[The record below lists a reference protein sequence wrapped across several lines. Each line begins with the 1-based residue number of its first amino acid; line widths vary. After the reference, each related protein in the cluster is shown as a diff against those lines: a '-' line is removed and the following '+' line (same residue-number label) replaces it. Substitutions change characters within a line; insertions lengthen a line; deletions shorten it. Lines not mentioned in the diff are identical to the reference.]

1 MMKNNI
7 LLIGAGYFGT
17 RVAERLMEYKQD
29 VMVVDIDED
38 RVNDCLDFVTNARI
52 GDVTNEAFIESLG
65 VNDYDV
71 CIVAIGDD
79 FMSSLQATALL
90 KDHGARYVV
99 SRASS
104 DVQEKFL
111 LRNGA
116 DKVIFPERSYADW
129 TAIRYANN
137 HVFDYLPLD
146 DNFVVMEVEVPA
158 SWAGKTIND
167 LQIRSEYGLNI
178 IAIKHQNVMSA
189 NIDPLSELNAE
200 DSLLVLGKTEDIRSC
215 FKLQ

>member
-1 MMKNNI
+1 MKNNI

-17 RVAERLMEYKQD
+17 KVAERLIEYKQD
-29 VMVVDIDED
+29 VMIVDIDEE
-38 RVNDCLDFVTNARI
+38 RVDECLEFVTNGRI

-65 VNDYDV
+65 VDDYDV

-116 DKVIFPERSYADW
+116 DKVIFPERSFAEW

-137 HVFDYLPLD
+137 HVFDYLPLGD
-146 DNFVVMEVEVPA
+146 DFVIMEVEVPDE
-158 SWAGKTIND
+158 WLGKCIRD
-167 LQIRSEYGLNI
+167 LNIRSEYGLNV
-178 IAIKHQNVMSA
+178 IALKDGDVMKANV
-189 NIDPLSELNAE
+189 DPDQELTDDDN
-200 DSLLVLGKTEDIRSC
+200 LVVLGRPDDIRRC
-215 FKLQ
+215 FKIH

>member
-1 MMKNNI
+1 MKNNL

-17 RVAERLMEYKQD
+17 KVAEKLIEYHQD
-29 VMVVDIDED
+29 VMLVDIAEE
-38 RVNDCLDFVTNARI
+38 RVDDCLGFVTNARI
-52 GDVTNEAFIESLG
+52 GDVTNEAFVKSLG
-65 VNDYDV
+65 VDDYDV

-90 KDHGARYVV
+90 KDNGARYVV

-116 DKVIFPERSYADW
+116 DKVIFPERSYAEW

-137 HVFDYLPLD
+137 HVLDYLPLGD
-146 DNFVVMEVEVPA
+146 DFVIMEVEVPE
-158 SWAGKTIND
+158 SWRGRSVRD
-167 LQIRSEYGLNI
+167 LKVRSEYGLNI
-178 IAIKHQNVMSA
+178 IALRSGEVTRPNV
-189 NIDPLSELNAE
+189 DPDEKLTAE
-200 DSLLVLGKTEDIRSC
+200 ENLVVFGRPADIRRC
-215 FKLQ
+215 FRIV

>member
-1 MMKNNI
+1 MKNNI

-17 RVAERLMEYKQD
+17 KVAEKLVEYRQD
-29 VMVVDIDED
+29 VMLVDIDEE
-38 RVNDCLDFVTNARI
+38 RVDDCLGFVTNARI
-52 GDVTNEAFIESLG
+52 GDVTNEAFVRSLG
-65 VNDYDV
+65 VDDYDV

-90 KDHGARYVV
+90 KDNGARYVV

-116 DKVIFPERSYADW
+116 DKVIFPERSYAEW

-137 HVFDYLPLD
+137 HVLDYLPLGD
-146 DNFVVMEVEVPA
+146 DFVIMEVEVPE
-158 SWAGKTIND
+158 SWRGRSVRD
-167 LQIRSEYGLNI
+167 LKVRSEYGLNI
-178 IAIKHQNVMSA
+178 IALRKGEVTRPNV
-189 NIDPLSELNAE
+189 DPDERLTAAE
-200 DSLLVLGKTEDIRSC
+200 NLVVFGRPADIRRC
-215 FKLQ
+215 FKIN

>member
-1 MMKNNI
+1 MKNNI